1 MIKETPGDASG
12 YLPATKEHD
21 MNYNPKLCPLTFNVS
36 PNEAC
41 KSTHECSQEYCEWWN
56 AEARKCAIAL
66 IADSARKQVKK

>member
-1 MIKETPGDASG
+1 
-12 YLPATKEHD
+12 

-56 AEARKCAIAL
+56 AEVRKCAIAI
-66 IADSARKQVKK
+66 IADSARKQVRK